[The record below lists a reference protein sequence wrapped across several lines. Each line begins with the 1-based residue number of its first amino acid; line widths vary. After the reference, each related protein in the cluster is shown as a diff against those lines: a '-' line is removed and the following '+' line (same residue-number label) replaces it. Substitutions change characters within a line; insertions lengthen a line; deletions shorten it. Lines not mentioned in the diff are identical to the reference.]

1 MRGDLSDVAGM
12 DSLCDEVEV
21 SSFACCPQR
30 PLTVACAGRVTF
42 DMLPDDVLLDI
53 FDFYRTDFY
62 CYPWTWHTLAQ
73 VCRRWRQVILASPRR
88 LDLQFLCTPSTR
100 VREMLDFLPLTM
112 PIMISNWS
120 NKPPPYDALSLE
132 GGDQVISAIE
142 QRDRVRWVHLDGIT
156 SSLLEKLA
164 MMMQETY
171 PTMSFVRLWSDDET
185 VPVLPET
192 FLGGSSPL
200 LQSFWL
206 YGIQFPQ
213 LPKLLLSANDIVDLR
228 LENIPDSGYISC
240 EAMVAGLSTS
250 TKLETLI
257 IEFQSMDLQEDRTSQ
272 HPATLLTR
280 VPLPALTL
288 FRFRG
293 SGGYFDDF
301 VVRFESRMLVP
312 DVEQTLHGNPANRQL
327 FYEASYTPQ
336 SGLSLRWEASFRH

>member
-1 MRGDLSDVAGM
+1 
-12 DSLCDEVEV
+12 
-21 SSFACCPQR
+21 
-30 PLTVACAGRVTF
+30 
-42 DMLPDDVLLDI
+42 
-53 FDFYRTDFY
+53 
-62 CYPWTWHTLAQ
+62 
-73 VCRRWRQVILASPRR
+73 
-88 LDLQFLCTPSTR
+88 
-100 VREMLDFLPLTM
+100 
-112 PIMISNWS
+112 
-120 NKPPPYDALSLE
+120 
-132 GGDQVISAIE
+132 
-142 QRDRVRWVHLDGIT
+142 
-156 SSLLEKLA
+156 
-164 MMMQETY
+164 MQETY

-206 YGIQFPQ
+206 YGIPFPQ

-272 HPATLLTR
+272 HPAALLTR
-280 VPLPALTL
+280 VALPALTL
-288 FRFRG
+288 FRFQG

-301 VVRFESRMLVP
+301 VVRFESRVLVP
-312 DVEQTLHGNPANRQL
+312 DVEQTWHGNPANRQL

-336 SGLSLRWEASFRH
+336 SGLKLRWEASFRH

>member
-30 PLTVACAGRVTF
+30 PLTVTCAGRVTF

-62 CYPWTWHTLAQ
+62 CYPWKWHTLAQ
-73 VCRRWRQVILASPRR
+73 VCRRWRQVIFASPRR

-112 PIMISNWS
+112 PIMISNLS
-120 NKPPPYDALSLE
+120 NEPPPYDALSLE

-206 YGIQFPQ
+206 YGIPFPQ

-257 IEFQSMDLQEDRTSQ
+257 IEFQYIDLQEDR
-272 HPATLLTR
+272 
-280 VPLPALTL
+280 
-288 FRFRG
+288 
-293 SGGYFDDF
+293 
-301 VVRFESRMLVP
+301 
-312 DVEQTLHGNPANRQL
+312 
-327 FYEASYTPQ
+327 
-336 SGLSLRWEASFRH
+336 